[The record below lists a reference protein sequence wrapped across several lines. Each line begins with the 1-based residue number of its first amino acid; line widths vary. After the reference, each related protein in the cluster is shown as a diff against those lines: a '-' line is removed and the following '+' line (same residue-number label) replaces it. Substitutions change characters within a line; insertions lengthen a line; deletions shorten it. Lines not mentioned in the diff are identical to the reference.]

1 MGLTILSLK
10 DVENI
15 KGKQHLLTDDEVQK
29 MYSEIFISKKCLFTT
44 YSDWENTHSLLF
56 ESYQGDK
63 LSFQRDDVGFIP
75 SKTLNKILNSKSFQD
90 KYKEM
95 RREFYDE
102 LDLYYEYEFGENED
116 SETPNIKLLENHS
129 RDLKIIDFLITLSDE
144 GIYYS

>member
-1 MGLTILSLK
+1 MGLTIMSLK

-15 KGKQHLLTDDEVQK
+15 NEKKHLLTDEEIQK
-29 MYSEIFISKKCLFTT
+29 MYSEIFISKKCLLTT

-75 SKTLNKILNSKSFQD
+75 PKTLKKILNSKSFQE

-95 RREFYDE
+95 KREFNNE
-102 LDLYYEYEFGENED
+102 LDLYYEWEFCENED
-116 SETPNIKLLENHS
+116 LEKPNIKLLENHS
-129 RDLKIIDFLITLSDE
+129 RDLKMIDFIIKISDE

>member
-15 KGKQHLLTDDEVQK
+15 KGKQHLLTDEEVQK
-29 MYSEIFISKKCLFTT
+29 KYSEIFISKKCLHTT
-44 YSDWENTHSLLF
+44 YSEWGNTHSLLF
-56 ESYQGDK
+56 ETCKGDNS
-63 LSFQRDDVGFIP
+63 SFQRDDVGFIT
-75 SKTLNKILNSKSFQD
+75 SKTLKEILNSKSFQN

-95 RREFYDE
+95 KREFHDE
-102 LDLYYEYEFGENED
+102 LDLYYEYEFCENED

-129 RDLKIIDFLITLSDE
+129 RDLRIIDFIITLSDE